1 MPTFVENLASFLPI
15 RVLNCFAA
23 DPTPLASP
31 ASGSFEAAVL
41 FVDISGF
48 TALTER
54 LAQKGSIGV
63 EELTTHLNAY
73 FGQLI
78 ELIIAHK
85 GDIINFAG
93 DAMLA
98 IWPAESL
105 SLDIATYC
113 AAQCALAIL
122 NDLGEYQA
130 ANAQLRLHIGMG
142 AGELKEFYIGGTNG
156 RWEYLVAGEPI
167 AQVALAETAA
177 AIGEACLSL
186 TAWELIKDQFVGQL
200 LASNVVRLEG
210 FNLLKS
216 VADRRFL
223 NLVKS
228 APIAIY
234 DQMQERLER
243 YVSLGVLQRL
253 KVGQTD
259 WLGDLRRVSVMF
271 LNLPGMDYDAE
282 GALDFIS
289 TTLNAIQNILQVYEG
304 TLNKFLVDD
313 KGSTLVIGFGL
324 PPFAHEDDSVRC
336 VMAGMA
342 LLENLRSL
350 GLQPKIGIATGTC
363 YSGVIG
369 SEQRREYTIIGA
381 VVNLAARLMQAAKDG
396 ILCDEGTFEFAKERI
411 EFESLTPIKVK
422 GIEEVVQVFCPLG
435 DVRKDL
441 PWWMKGKTEKSIVG
455 REKERLL
462 LGNKLQELKAGISGV
477 VMICGEAGIGK
488 SCLIENLLLH
498 AQELGV
504 GSLVG
509 AGDAIAR
516 SKPYHAWNGVFS
528 HLWDLSFLPDLEA
541 KKRQVLDLLEDE
553 PQWLE
558 KAALLNGVLGL
569 DLPDTEVSAGLVGQ
583 PRAEA
588 TRDLLVQLLQD
599 SVNRSPKLLV
609 FEDAHWLDSSS
620 WALILAVAQKVKRL
634 LLVIGTRPMGEPVP
648 EEYDRL
654 LTIEGVEQLHLE
666 AMPATDTRLFLSQRL
681 GVKSLP
687 DRLVELIEKKTEGN
701 PFFSEELA
709 YGLREAGVIEIHD
722 GECRIA
728 AGVGNLSELNFP
740 ATVQGV
746 IASRIDRLSPSEQL
760 TLKVASVI
768 GRSFGFQ
775 LLRDIHPIEEDKPEL
790 PNYLMKLQGFDLTPM
805 ETPEPDLGYMFK
817 HIITQEVAY
826 GLMLYSQRRQV
837 HEFLALW
844 YERSYEELS
853 GLYAILAHHWSKARV
868 AEKAIFYLEKAGEQA
883 VRAHALR
890 EAVQL
895 FTEALEW
902 LQTLP
907 DTVERKEQE
916 LRLHI
921 ALGAPLMAIK
931 GFAAKEVEQANARAR
946 EICLLLDATPQL
958 FQVLWG
964 QWAFY
969 FFVGTKLQTSREVAE
984 QLVCLS
990 ENLQDRDLRLEAKYA
1005 LGSNL
1010 FHIAQ
1015 FADSVANFKAG
1026 LSYYDRSSHQSQVA
1040 IYGYDKGVACLGMAA
1055 QSLWYLGFSEQALNY
1070 VREGLGMADDL
1081 LHPFSLALAMNVSGW
1096 LYVLRQEVTAALEQ
1110 AQALI
1115 MLSTEHEFPAFV
1127 ALGKIIWGWAVSKR
1141 GNLEVGLTSIR
1152 EGAEAWVATGSQVAR
1167 LQHLTLLAEV
1177 CQKLERFEEGLT
1189 WLSEGLEIVN
1199 RTGESF
1205 LEAEIYRL
1213 KGELL
1218 KEKINVKNVRN
1229 GEGHSEVEHCFIRAI
1244 EVARIQGAK
1253 SLELRSVMS
1262 LCRFWAD
1269 QGKIEQ
1275 SRQMLAEIYAWFTEG
1290 LDTVDLQEAKTLLKE
1305 LSQKIE

>member
-1 MPTFVENLASFLPI
+1 MPTFVENVASFLPI

-23 DPTPLASP
+23 DSTPLASP
-31 ASGSFEAAVL
+31 VSGSFEAAVL

-54 LAQKGSIGV
+54 LAQKGAIGV

-85 GDIINFAG
+85 GDIFKFAG

-98 IWPAESL
+98 IWPAESM
-105 SLDIATYC
+105 SLYLATYC

-122 NDLGEYQA
+122 NDLGKYQA
-130 ANAQLRLHIGMG
+130 ANTELRLHMGIG
-142 AGELKEFYIGGTNG
+142 AGKLQEFYIGGLNG

-167 AQVALAETAA
+167 AQVGLAETAA
-177 AIGEACLSL
+177 GIGEVCVSL
-186 TAWELIKDQFVGQL
+186 TAWELIKDQFVGTL

-210 FNLLKS
+210 FNLLNS
-216 VADRRFL
+216 VADRRLL
-223 NLVKS
+223 NIGES
-228 APIAIY
+228 PPIAIY
-234 DQMQERLER
+234 DEMQELLER
-243 YVSLGVLQRL
+243 YVSVGVLERL

-271 LNLPGMDYDAE
+271 LNLPGIDYGAE

-289 TTLNAIQNILQVYEG
+289 TIISAVQNILQVYEG

-324 PPFAHEDDSVRC
+324 PPFSHEDDSVRC
-336 VMAGMA
+336 AIAGMA

-350 GLQPKIGIATGTC
+350 GLQPKIGIATDTC

-369 SEQRREYTIIGA
+369 SQQRREYTIIGA
-381 VVNLAARLMQAAKDG
+381 VVNLAARLMQAAQDG
-396 ILCDEGTFEFAKERI
+396 ILCDERTFELAKTRI
-411 EFESLTPIKVK
+411 QFESLTPIKLK
-422 GIEEVVQVFCPLG
+422 GIKDAVQVFCPLRE
-435 DVRKDL
+435 VRQDL
-441 PWWMKGKTEKSIVG
+441 PWWMVGKTEKSIVG

-462 LGNKLQELKAGISGV
+462 LGHKLEQLKVGVSGV
-477 VMICGEAGIGK
+477 VAICGEAGIGK

-509 AGDAIAR
+509 AGNAIAR
-516 SKPYHAWNGVFS
+516 SKPYHAWNAVFS
-528 HLWDLSFLPDLEA
+528 HLWDLSFLTNLEA
-541 KKRQVLDLLEDE
+541 KKSQILDLLEDE

-558 KAALLNGVLGL
+558 KAALLNEVLGL
-569 DLPDTEVSAGLVGQ
+569 DLPDTEVSAALVGQ
-583 PRAEA
+583 QRAEA
-588 TRDLLVQLLQD
+588 TRDLLVELLQD

-609 FEDAHWLDSSS
+609 LEDAHWLDSSS
-620 WALILAVAQKVKRL
+620 WALVLAVAQKVKPL
-634 LLVIGTRPMGEPVP
+634 LLAIGTRPMGEQVP
-648 EEYDRL
+648 EEYDRML
-654 LTIEGVEQLHLE
+654 RIEGVEQLHLE
-666 AMPATDTRLFLSQRL
+666 AMPATDTLDLLCRRL

-687 DRLVELIEKKTEGN
+687 DSMAELIEKKAEGN

-709 YGLREAGVIEIHD
+709 YGLREAGVIEIQN

-728 AGVGNLSELNFP
+728 AGVGNLNELNFP
-740 ATVQGV
+740 ATVQAV
-746 IASRIDRLSPSEQL
+746 IASRIDRLSPREQL
-760 TLKVASVI
+760 TLKVASAI
-768 GRSFGFQ
+768 GRSFGFR
-775 LLRDIHPIEEDKPEL
+775 LLQDIYPIEEDKPEL
-790 PNYLMKLQGFDLTPM
+790 PNYLMKLERFDLTPM
-805 ETPEPDLGYMFK
+805 ETPEPDLRYMFK

-826 GLMLYSQRRQV
+826 GLMLHSQRRQI
-837 HEFLALW
+837 HESLALW

-853 GLYAILAHHWSKARV
+853 GFYAILAHHWSQTLV

-883 VRAHALR
+883 VRSHALR
-890 EAVQL
+890 EAIKL
-895 FTEALEW
+895 FSEALEW
-902 LQTLP
+902 LETLP

-984 QLVCLS
+984 QLLSLS
-990 ENLQDRDLRLEAKYA
+990 ENLQDRDLRLEANYA

-1010 FHIAQ
+1010 FHVAR
-1015 FADSVANFKAG
+1015 FADAVAKFDAG
-1026 LSYYDRSSHQSQVA
+1026 LSYYDRSSHHSQVA
-1040 IYGYDKGVACLGMAA
+1040 IYSYDKGVACLGIAA
-1055 QSLWYLGFSEQALNY
+1055 QSLWYLGFSDRGLNY
-1070 VREGLGMADDL
+1070 VREGLRMAHNL
-1081 LHPFSLALAMNVSGW
+1081 SHPFSLALAMNFSGW
-1096 LYVLRQEVTAALEQ
+1096 LYVLRQEVTEALEQ

-1127 ALGKIIWGWAVSKR
+1127 ALGKIIWGWAVSQR

-1167 LQHLTLLAEV
+1167 LHHLTLLAEV
-1177 CQKLERFEEGLT
+1177 CQKLQRFEEGLT

-1218 KEKINVKNVRN
+1218 KQQINAKKVKNI
-1229 GEGHSEVEHCFIRAI
+1229 EEDSEVERCFIRAI
-1244 EVARIQGAK
+1244 EVARSQGAK

-1262 LCRFWAD
+1262 LCRLWAA

-1275 SRQMLAEIYAWFTEG
+1275 SRQMLAEIYAWFTEE
-1290 LDTVDLQEAKTLLKE
+1290 LDTVDLQEAQTLLKE
-1305 LSQKIE
+1305 LSQKIA